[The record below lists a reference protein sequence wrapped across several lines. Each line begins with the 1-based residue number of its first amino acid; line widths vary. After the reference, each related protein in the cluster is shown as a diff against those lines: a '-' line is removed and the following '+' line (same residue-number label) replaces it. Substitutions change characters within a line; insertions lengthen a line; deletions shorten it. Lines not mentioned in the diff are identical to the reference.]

1 MDAWSAGSNASGK
14 VNPTGIELMKEVG
27 IDLSSHTS
35 KSLTD
40 LPKTQWDY
48 VITMG
53 CGDAC
58 PFVPSKKTE
67 DWGIPDPKHLPLDEF
82 RKIRDQIETKVR
94 ALIDEARG

>member
-1 MDAWSAGSNASGK
+1 
-14 VNPTGIELMKEVG
+14 MKEVG
-27 IDLSSHTS
+27 VDLSAHAS
-35 KSLTD
+35 KGLTD
-40 LPKTQWDY
+40 LPKVRWDY

-82 RKIRDQIETKVR
+82 RKIRDQIEKKVQN
-94 ALIDEARG
+94 LINEVTQPPGEISR